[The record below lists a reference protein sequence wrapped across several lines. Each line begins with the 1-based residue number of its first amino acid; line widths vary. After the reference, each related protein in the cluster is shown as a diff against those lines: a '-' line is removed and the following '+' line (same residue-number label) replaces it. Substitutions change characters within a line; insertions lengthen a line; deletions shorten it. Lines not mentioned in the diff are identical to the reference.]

1 MCPSTSSH
9 RCANMGSNP
18 VRPYLQNAA
27 FIHHLMGC
35 FKSLWTEIKEIC
47 REKDTKEYFNPTSLK
62 IVQTKLIRKSPK
74 NKTKRNADRTLDSIT
89 VHDDTQNVF
98 PSLIGDLKAMI

>member
-1 MCPSTSSH
+1 
-9 RCANMGSNP
+9 
-18 VRPYLQNAA
+18 
-27 FIHHLMGC
+27 MGC
-35 FKSLWTEIKEIC
+35 LKSLRTGIKEIC
-47 REKDTKEYFNPTSLK
+47 REKKEYFNPASLK

-98 PSLIGDLKAMI
+98 PSLIGEFKPMI